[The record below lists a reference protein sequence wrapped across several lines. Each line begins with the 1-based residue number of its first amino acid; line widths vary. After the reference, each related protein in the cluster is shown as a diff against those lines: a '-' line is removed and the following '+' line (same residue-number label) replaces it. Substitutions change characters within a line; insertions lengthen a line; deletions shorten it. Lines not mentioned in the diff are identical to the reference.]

1 MSRGDPKDM
10 GGLIRAAIEPMARHV
25 RVDYDDSYSA
35 PPSTNEERV
44 VYALRCGLS
53 AIIDYAYPDQWEAIS
68 PEGTLN
74 KRGCRKAAK
83 HVQAALQAPEGQEG
97 IGWAAQGLGRAMAD
111 FWRRAADPTTRAG
124 SEVSEEDWPGLIVSA
139 SYSESVSEL
148 IVQDFSAEDPHEVL
162 TEMASAESHR
172 FYDPENPDAMI
183 DLRDYA
189 ARAGVI
195 SQALALTVGPEFPT
209 YERIIVDPVMNLN
222 LTFNTHSLA
231 NWSVITQYWANLWKA
246 PVLGYEEMTQV
257 IAAAHEA
264 G

>member
-1 MSRGDPKDM
+1 MSRGDPKNA
-10 GGLIRAAIEPMARHV
+10 GLLIRAAIEPMAQHLS
-25 RVDYDDSYSA
+25 VDYDDSYSA

-53 AIIDYAYPDQWEAIS
+53 AIIDYAYPDQWEEMS

-83 HVQAALQAPEGQEG
+83 YVQEALQRQEGQEG

-111 FWRRAADPTTRAG
+111 FWRRAADPSTETG
-124 SEVSEEDWPGLIVSA
+124 SEVSEEDRPGLIVSA
-139 SYSESVSEL
+139 SYSQSISEL
-148 IVQDFSAEDPHEVL
+148 IVHDFSVEDPHEVL
-162 TEMASAESHR
+162 KEMASAEAHR

-195 SQALALTVGPEFPT
+195 SQALALTMGPEFPT
-209 YERIIVDPVMNLN
+209 YDAIIINPVMTLN
-222 LTFNTHSLA
+222 LTFSTHSLV
-231 NWSVITQYWANLWKA
+231 NWTIISQYWANLWTTE
-246 PVLGYEEMTQV
+246 PLGYEEMTQV
-257 IAAAHEA
+257 IAATHAE
-264 G
+264 